1 MRANEKETKCQP
13 LARARH
19 SELNLEKTFG
29 RRPHPP
35 RVQPHATAMT
45 AVAGTTRPYIITIIW
60 TTDAMGGTW
69 PTPTGGKMDCLV
81 VGRRRARTKYL
92 PMLSDLFRR
101 ETSKCSEKKQKCSSV
116 SELDRCRHP
125 PRAYRC
131 LVPASETVAGR
142 RPTPALLPAQLQHRR
157 GVGRLARRA
166 AAALVSTVHPTL

>member
-101 ETSKCSEKKQKCSSV
+101 ETSKRGEKTNKNAHPFLNWTDADIHRELIAVSSRHQKQW
-116 SELDRCRHP
+116 RG
-125 PRAYRC
+125 
-131 LVPASETVAGR
+131 AGR
-142 RPTPALLPAQLQHRR
+142 RRHFCRP
-157 GVGRLARRA
+157 GC
-166 AAALVSTVHPTL
+166 STAVA